1 MIKGNLIFKDEGDWE
16 PFKKNL
22 SKKIKK
28 RMVTKRIKNVAFI
41 VLFLSMFIFFRGEKN
56 TQKSYLVAKIPSRNC
71 ETLIT
76 ESGSVIQKSDINFV
90 VKMGNER

>member
-1 MIKGNLIFKDEGDWE
+1 MIKGNLIFKDECDWK

-28 RMVTKRIKNVAFI
+28 RIVSRRIKNVVFI
-41 VLFLSMFIFFRGEKN
+41 VMLFSMFILFRDEN
-56 TQKSYLVAKIPSRNC
+56 STQKSYLVAKIPSKNC

-76 ESGSVIQKSDINFV
+76 ESGSVIQKSDISFV

>member
-1 MIKGNLIFKDEGDWE
+1 MTMIKTVITMITAMIMIR
-16 PFKKNL
+16 
-22 SKKIKK
+22 KIA
-28 RMVTKRIKNVAFI
+28 KRIKNVAFI